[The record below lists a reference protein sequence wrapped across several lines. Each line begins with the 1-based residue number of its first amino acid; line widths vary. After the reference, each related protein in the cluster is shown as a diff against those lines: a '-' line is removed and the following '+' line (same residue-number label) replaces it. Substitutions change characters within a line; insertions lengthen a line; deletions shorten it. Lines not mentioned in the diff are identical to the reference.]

1 VRRGLTLA
9 LVAGFAVGPAVP
21 APAAE
26 GGVPSHLERHAAA
39 HRIPGLAVAVVRDGR
54 VAFEWTRGV
63 DAETPFLLGSVS
75 KPFTALAVLRLVEAG
90 RVDLDAPVGGYL
102 PWLRFAGSP
111 APVAVTVRQLL
122 THTSG
127 LPSVAE
133 RGLTDRFDNAPGGL
147 ARSVRDLAAVRPV
160 GPPGGAH
167 RYSDANYMVLGAL
180 VEAVSGESFG
190 AHLRRHVLDPLGM
203 SRAAATAAEAAAV
216 GLPAGHRY
224 WFGHPRRFAPPFDTS
239 GVPYGYLAAS
249 LRDTARF
256 AIAQLAGG
264 SGILSPQWTEASH
277 TGQVA
282 TAGSGRY
289 GLGWRDSTL
298 ATPAG
303 DRRIVWHAG
312 ATPGYFA
319 HVVLV
324 PETGTGVV
332 VLSNVYGP
340 AMDAPLASAAFD
352 VARMLHGGAPA
363 PSTRDP
369 LYGVARAGLVA
380 VAGALLAALGWSA
393 VRLARPAH
401 PARSTRRVVAGAAG
415 SAGGCAVLA
424 AGAVWVLPAAF
435 GTGLAQVRLWT
446 PDIGCA
452 AVAVAGLASAL
463 ALARAAIAA
472 RTLARRR

>member
-1 VRRGLTLA
+1 VRWVLTLA
-9 LVAGFAVGPAVP
+9 LVAGMAVPPAVS
-21 APAAE
+21 APAAADD
-26 GGVPSHLERHAAA
+26 VPSYLERHAAA
-39 HRIPGLAVAVVRDGR
+39 HRIPGLAAAVVRDGR

-63 DAETPFLLGSVS
+63 DAQTPFLLGSVA
-75 KPFTALAVLRLVEAG
+75 KPFTALVVLRLVDAG
-90 RVDLDAPVGGYL
+90 RIGLDAPVGGYL

-133 RGLTDRFDNAPGGL
+133 RGLTDRFDDTPGGL

-160 GPPGGAH
+160 GTPGGAH

-180 VEAVSGESFG
+180 VEAVSGEPFG

-203 SRAAATAAEAAAV
+203 RRSAVTAAEAAAV

-249 LRDTARF
+249 LRDTTRF
-256 AIAQLAGG
+256 AIAQLGG
-264 SGILSPQWTEASH
+264 GGGILSPQWTELSH

-282 TAGSGRY
+282 TGGSGRY

-298 ATPAG
+298 ATPGG

-319 HVVLV
+319 HIVLV

-352 VARMLHGGAPA
+352 LARILHGGAPA
-363 PSTRDP
+363 PSTKDP
-369 LYGVARAGLVA
+369 LYGVALAGLVS
-380 VAGALLAALGWSA
+380 VAGALLAALGLSA
-393 VRLARPAH
+393 VRLARPVRA
-401 PARSTRRVVAGAAG
+401 ARSTRRVVAGAAA
-415 SAGGCAVLA
+415 SAGGCAALA
-424 AGAVWVLPAAF
+424 AGAVWGLPAAF
-435 GTGLAQVRLWT
+435 GTGPAQVRLWT
-446 PDIGCA
+446 PDIGWA
-452 AVAVAGLASAL
+452 AVAVAGLAGAL
-463 ALARAAIAA
+463 ALARAAASA
-472 RTLARRR
+472 RILARRR